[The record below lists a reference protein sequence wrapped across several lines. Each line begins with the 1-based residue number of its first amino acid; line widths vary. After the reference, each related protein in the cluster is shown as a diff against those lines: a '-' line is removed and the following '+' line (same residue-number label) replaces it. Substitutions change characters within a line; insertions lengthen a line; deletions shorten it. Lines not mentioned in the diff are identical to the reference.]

1 MSGEDQRIREARDRF
16 EKRLRDNGVSSS
28 DARREAVKQAQQA
41 DRRKER

>member
-16 EKRLRDNGVSSS
+16 EKRLRDQGVSSS
-28 DARREAVKQAQQA
+28 DARREAVKQAQKA

>member
-28 DARREAVKQAQQA
+28 EARRKAVEQAQKA